1 MQHQKININL
11 SGELTARDLVYN
23 VTFILYLLSIER
35 RGSASRCCQHLEV
48 TVSRCST
55 LCKRLL
61 KFSFSP
67 FQGEAER

>member
-11 SGELTARDLVYN
+11 SGELTARDLVSN
-23 VTFILYLLSIER
+23 VTFILYLLST
-35 RGSASRCCQHLEV
+35 SCCCQHLEV
-48 TVSRCST
+48 SVSRCST